1 MGTVVLRSPAGGPR
15 RVENSRRA
23 SRAAPGG
30 GLGAEAGGLHFPRCS
45 AGACSRAGGGSARR
59 LNAGGRSGA
68 MELSAL
74 VRKLGH
80 ELTEIR
86 ERSLK
91 TILFKLDHNLISYAD
106 LVHEKA
112 LFHNLLEWFN
122 FPVVPIKEEVLNFV
136 NSLIKHPPAA
146 QKMVG
151 IGAVEFFSQLRS
163 DVDPNLQAIIDGIVD
178 RLFFLSS
185 ELPSSS
191 SVCYQAQSQ
200 PSVDQPVLP
209 QEELFTGYFCQ
220 SRSHL
225 PQLEISPKRTVVKCL
240 KFSTFPWL
248 TLTSTDRH
256 ILSSNESSLRSNN
269 QSLIWSTCEL
279 LQDVI
284 MQDFPAEIFL
294 QRPKIVQSLLSLL
307 NLAFGGDGRHQLA
320 LQAVSC
326 LQQLCIFLRSRLNF
340 HRDPSFS
347 SSEQGTTS
355 QNSSISYCQEA
366 RGAPRS
372 QNPSPGSS
380 SPRPSVIGRTVQRPR
395 GDGQD
400 WDAVSSSG
408 NSTQA
413 NVNSRISL
421 HSPFDVGHIDL
432 PDIENEDTLEL
443 QMKQLSLPQFCVSI
457 LENAIPLLRTGSRRM
472 TMEVLELLVEDMS
485 LIGDAISENV
495 WEDDSLF
502 ALELKD
508 KLLLVLSLLG
518 ETILYHKSNI
528 SAEQPKVMLVH
539 HRMTFISISL
549 FTVRLLQVLLPVEK
563 ASKVT
568 QKSLLNALF
577 LLSLD
582 MSFSLEY
589 PSIHESIAAYL
600 EQMSTENYSIYKQ
613 VSEAAYSIE
622 CTCNFMVE
630 VHKEGDK
637 NLSELLELADQ
648 ALSSLPFHLHFPL
661 LQECIHICSNIWKS
675 AEANSLLQVEGQK
688 LLLHLL
694 SHPLL
699 NIKAEAYHCCLEVV
713 KACLGIHNIA
723 KPVPSIS
730 QGVHFLLHPKVLY
743 EICTFGLQE
752 DKNEVNSTAKSIL
765 IHLLQ
770 GRLMM
775 EVLTWN
781 KFTEALCPVIPVL
794 QGYADTKDTLGKC
807 ILSLSETTSDKG
819 EGVLPAPPRL
829 QAALRLLFSKKQLV
843 RSVAAKHLAFH
854 VLNEEG
860 ANLKRPCLD
869 SNVLSSISNL
879 FIMEGAMEL
888 KLDDKMNSIIKA
900 ETVEKLY
907 DILTSDA
914 VDLVLRKS
922 AAEQLVV
929 ILEDTKMHDIV
940 KKLGVIEK
948 ILAYLNECVRVDG
961 KLMES
966 IVVPCLTLLRKI
978 VSADPEVRLSLAQ
991 KPSLLLLLFRVSL
1004 ILQSDRAVLTET
1016 AVLLCLLLF
1025 DGIARTETWADGIAS
1040 NNTEVPAF
1048 SLPVAVVRRYH
1059 LPVRITA
1066 HHVVSPNTVVVP
1078 LSSECLAMK
1087 PVTDMLKMAWNLSW
1101 YHGIENLLQLINYE
1115 KETETFLDSLKL
1127 SSEDILILKITHTNY
1142 GLQDC
1147 LSLII
1152 QAASHRDVRTALTR
1166 LSFYVLNDRLALKC
1180 SSGPCGTILK
1190 NFVWQKAMNRFLQVL
1205 PASVEDEKLLVDVLR
1220 FFNKLLREQ
1229 KSNLESDHL
1238 KWILKSLLKNP
1249 KSLMGLLV
1257 RQDSQ
1262 VQDEMDETQAAVR
1275 QQLDKE
1281 LIRLFNLLLVYSMS
1295 VTDRE
1300 SLELAGLFRTEL
1312 ALKLLQC
1319 LRLTDAPHFYG
1330 LPSLERTLQGM
1341 VHVTALPGWSTYSA
1355 AVEPV
1360 TICKKYL
1367 TGLLEV
1373 ISSFYVEWGG
1383 NAMSFMGKGVT
1394 KSTVLCLL
1402 HLSHEM
1408 MAQAKDMDWI
1418 SLWSLPYDS
1427 GEEQVLS
1434 HLGLAWLVPLWVDR
1448 DPEVR
1453 FTALGIGSA
1462 LTSIEI
1468 GCIALAESC
1477 QNISGG
1483 LWGTV
1488 INILLDQSEC
1498 SMVRREAAFILQNLL
1513 VIPIPTEDTKD
1524 CIWQGPCVHDE
1535 ESGLSQT
1542 GIPALKALLYHCQ
1555 FYEHVNQMVKRC
1567 YLGCYMFDLNS
1578 YKEDKLSIEKGGT
1591 TDFDDS
1597 LNLWKAPPSQRKSS
1611 HSHSTSQT
1619 MILSASPSL
1628 GSVAELQ
1635 ATVPSSASFIPETVV
1650 DRLTAQGQSDTTI
1663 TESPSQH
1670 DSPMSA
1676 ARSKQ
1681 CAVVTPALL
1690 SAVCSLLHNLL
1701 VVMPK
1706 DTGIA
1711 LQQTH
1716 LLTTLSSL
1724 VSANLVERCIL
1735 ELKAPLGRRCHIEN
1749 VKAQVLLLLQ
1759 YLSSV
1764 SRLLKSCLLVDSQL
1778 VSQDELLKPLLEN
1791 TFRILTIH
1799 PKAGLDTELKSVLYE
1814 TWVDSF
1820 SLLATLL
1827 WKNGQISFPSVTAA
1841 LANHCTAIIDTIS
1854 DCIHLSAT
1862 YPALYVASLQFLS
1875 VLLNEEGRK
1884 QLQDKQSV
1892 CQNPTISFLLDHTEE
1907 CQAPVT
1913 QLTALIIQVCE
1924 RKSSKDVL
1932 KEVATNALL
1941 SLLAVSKNAQ
1951 KCALEADLID
1961 SWIENMK
1968 HIHAQLNLDS
1978 LKPGK
1983 TQRKKEDNLIKELRC
1998 SMQLLRNCLFQN
2010 EECKMAAL
2018 KAHLVP
2024 VLHSL
2029 WPWLLADDSSM
2040 QIALHLL
2047 CVYTANYPAGC
2058 ASLCWASGG
2067 QSSLLSARS
2076 AAGNSLMHYIL
2087 KLASHVSND
2096 NSPVQQVV
2104 FCLISNLALSHDCR
2118 GIIQKSNFLQNFLS
2132 LSLPKG
2138 SNKNSGNV
2146 STLWLKLLL
2155 NISFG
2160 EDGQQMV
2167 MKINGFLDQIIEMC
2181 KYKHKSSQ
2189 HLALLILHN
2198 ICFSPANKPKI
2209 LGNDQAI
2216 AVLSSCLE
2224 SNSPAVQRIGAASLW
2239 ALLHNYQKAKVTLKN
2254 PSIRRRI
2261 DEAYSLVKKSSP
2273 QPEENELHAYHV
2285 RCLENIVQLLDC

>member
-1 MGTVVLRSPAGGPR
+1 
-15 RVENSRRA
+15 
-23 SRAAPGG
+23 
-30 GLGAEAGGLHFPRCS
+30 
-45 AGACSRAGGGSARR
+45 
-59 LNAGGRSGA
+59 
-68 MELSAL
+68 MEVSSL

-80 ELTEIR
+80 ELAEIR

-91 TILFKLDHNLISYAD
+91 TILFKLEHNLISYAD
-106 LVHEKA
+106 LVHENV
-112 LFHNLLEWFN
+112 LFLNLLEWFN
-122 FPVVPIKEEVLNFV
+122 FPVVPMKEEVLNFV
-136 NSLIKHPPAA
+136 NNLIKHPPVA
-146 QKMVG
+146 QKMIG
-151 IGAVEFFSQLRS
+151 IGAVEFFSQLRPN
-163 DVDPNLQAIIDGIVD
+163 VDPNLQAIIDGIVD
-178 RLFFLSS
+178 GLFFLPSG
-185 ELPSSS
+185 LPSSS
-191 SVCYQAQSQ
+191 LSVCYQTQSQ
-200 PSVDQPVLP
+200 PSADQPALP
-209 QEELFTGYFCQ
+209 HEELVTGYFCQ
-220 SRSHL
+220 GRSHL
-225 PQLEISPKRTVVKCL
+225 PQLETPPKRTVVKCL

-256 ILSSNESSLRSNN
+256 VLSSNESSLRSNN

-294 QRPKIVQSLLSLL
+294 QRPKIVQSLLCLL
-307 NLAFGGDGRHQLA
+307 NLAFGGDGRHRLA

-347 SSEQGTTS
+347 STEHSTAS

-366 RGAPRS
+366 RGPPRS

-400 WDAVSSSG
+400 WDAASSSG

-413 NVNSRISL
+413 NATFRISL
-421 HSPFDVGHIDL
+421 HSPLDVGRIDL
-432 PDIENEDTLEL
+432 PVNENEDTLEL

-457 LENAIPLLRTGSRRM
+457 LENAIPLLRTGSRRV
-472 TMEVLELLVEDMS
+472 TMEVLELLVEDMF

-508 KLLLVLSLLG
+508 KLLLVLGLLG
-518 ETILYHKSNI
+518 ETILYHKTNI
-528 SAEQPKVMLVH
+528 SAEQPEVMLVH
-539 HRMTFISISL
+539 HRMAFISISL
-549 FTVRLLQVLLPVEK
+549 FTVRLLQILLPVEK
-563 ASKVT
+563 ASKVL
-568 QKSLLNALF
+568 QKSLLSALF

-582 MSFSLEY
+582 VSFSMEY
-589 PSIHESIAAYL
+589 PSIHESVAAYL

-613 VSEAAYSIE
+613 ASEAVYSIE
-622 CTCNFMVE
+622 CTCSFMTE
-630 VHKEGDK
+630 VHKKVDN
-637 NLSELLELADQ
+637 NLSELVELADQ
-648 ALSSLPFHLHFPL
+648 ALSSLPYHQHFPL
-661 LQECIHICSNIWKS
+661 LQECIHMCSNIWKS
-675 AEANSLLQVEGQK
+675 DKANSVLQAESQKVLLR
-688 LLLHLL
+688 LL

-699 NIKAEAYHCCLEVV
+699 NIKTEAYHCCLEVV
-713 KACLGIHNIA
+713 KDCLGIHNTA
-723 KPVPSIS
+723 KPVSSLCHGI
-730 QGVHFLLHPKVLY
+730 HFLLHPRVLY

-752 DKNEVNSTAKSIL
+752 DKKEVNSTAKAIL
-765 IHLLQ
+765 MHLLQ
-770 GRLMM
+770 GRLVMA
-775 EVLTWN
+775 VLTWN
-781 KFTEALCPVIPVL
+781 KFIEALYPVIPVL
-794 QGYADTKDTLGKC
+794 QGYADAKDTLGNC
-807 ILSLSETTSDKG
+807 ILTLSETTSDKG
-819 EGVLPAPPRL
+819 EGILPRTTRL
-829 QAALRLLFSKKQLV
+829 RAALRLLFSKKQLV
-843 RSVAAKHLAFH
+843 RSTALTHLTFH
-854 VLNEEG
+854 LLNEEG
-860 ANLKRPCLD
+860 ANLKRPHLHG
-869 SNVLSSISNL
+869 SVLSSISNL
-879 FIMEGAMEL
+879 FIIERAIEL
-888 KLDDKMNSIIKA
+888 KMDDKTESIFKA
-900 ETVEKLY
+900 ETIEKLY

-922 AAEQLVV
+922 AAEQLAI
-929 ILEDTKMHDIV
+929 ILEDTKMHGTV

-948 ILAYLNECVRVDG
+948 ILAYLNESIHVDG

-966 IVVPCLTLLRKI
+966 IVLPCLALLRKL
-978 VSADPEVRLSLAQ
+978 VYADPAVRLSLAQ
-991 KPSLLLLLFRVSL
+991 QSPLLLSLFRVSL
-1004 ILQSDRAVLTET
+1004 IFQNDRAVLTET
-1016 AVLLCLLLF
+1016 TVLLCLLLF
-1025 DGIARTETWADGIAS
+1025 DEVARTETWADGVIS
-1040 NNTEVPAF
+1040 NDSGLPAF

-1059 LPVRITA
+1059 LPVRTTA

-1087 PVTDMLKMAWNLSW
+1087 PVSDMLKMAWNLSW
-1101 YHGIENLLQLINYE
+1101 YHGTENLLQLINYE
-1115 KETETFLDSLKL
+1115 KEAETFLDSLKL

-1147 LSLII
+1147 LNSII
-1152 QAASHRDVRTALTR
+1152 QAVSHRDVRAALTR

-1180 SSGPCGTILK
+1180 SSGSCGTTLK
-1190 NFVWQKAMNRFLQVL
+1190 SFVWQKAINRFLQVL

-1220 FFNKLLREQ
+1220 LLNKLLREQ
-1229 KSNLESDHL
+1229 TSDLESDHL
-1238 KWILKSLLKNP
+1238 KWILKSLLKNKP
-1249 KSLMGLLV
+1249 KSLLGLLV
-1257 RQDSQ
+1257 RSESQ
-1262 VQDEMDETQAAVR
+1262 VRDEIDEVQTAVR

-1281 LIRLFNLLLVYSMS
+1281 LVRHFNKLLFCSMS
-1295 VTDRE
+1295 LTDRE
-1300 SLELAGLFRTEL
+1300 GLELAGSFRTEL

-1330 LPSLERTLQGM
+1330 LPSLERTLRGM

-1355 AVEPV
+1355 AVEPF

-1367 TGLLEV
+1367 IGLLEV

-1408 MAQAKDMDWI
+1408 MAQAKDTDWI
-1418 SLWSLPYDS
+1418 SLWSLPYDNS
-1427 GEEQVLS
+1427 EEQVLCQ
-1434 HLGLAWLVPLWVDR
+1434 LGLAWLVPLWVDR

-1462 LTSIEI
+1462 LTSLEI

-1498 SMVRREAAFILQNLL
+1498 SMAAFILQNLL
-1513 VIPIPTEDTKD
+1513 VIPIPTEDVKD

-1535 ESGLSQT
+1535 DSGFSQT
-1542 GIPALKALLYHCQ
+1542 GKPALKALLYHCQ
-1555 FYEHVNQMVKRC
+1555 FYEHVNQMVKHC

-1578 YKEDKLSIEKGGT
+1578 SKENNLIIEKGDII
-1591 TDFDDS
+1591 DFDDP
-1597 LNLWKAPPSQRKSS
+1597 LNLWKAPSSQSESS
-1611 HSHSTSQT
+1611 RSQSTSET
-1619 MILSASPSL
+1619 MIRSASPSL

-1635 ATVPSSASFIPETVV
+1635 AIVPTNSTHFIPESVV
-1650 DRLTAQGQSDTTI
+1650 DRLMAQGQSDTTT
-1663 TESPSQH
+1663 TESSSQH

-1676 ARSKQ
+1676 TLPKQ
-1681 CAVVTPALL
+1681 RAVVTPALL

-1701 VVMPK
+1701 VVTPE

-1711 LQQTH
+1711 LQQAH
-1716 LLTTLSSL
+1716 LLTALSSL

-1735 ELKAPLGRRCHIEN
+1735 ELKAPLGHPCHIEH

-1778 VSQDELLKPLLEN
+1778 VIQDELLKPLLGN
-1791 TFRILTIH
+1791 TFTILAIRTRD
-1799 PKAGLDTELKSVLYE
+1799 GLDAELTSLLRE
-1814 TWVDSF
+1814 TWVDLF
-1820 SLLATLL
+1820 NLLATLL
-1827 WKNGQISFPSVTAA
+1827 WKSGHISFPPVTAA
-1841 LANHCTAIIDTIS
+1841 LANHCTAIIDNIC
-1854 DCIHLSAT
+1854 DCIHLSTT
-1862 YPALYVASLQFLS
+1862 YPALYMASLQFLS
-1875 VLLNEEGRK
+1875 VLLNEEGRR
-1884 QLQDKQSV
+1884 QLQDKQSI
-1892 CQNPTISFLLDHTEE
+1892 CQNPTISFLLDHVEV
-1907 CQAPVT
+1907 CQASVT

-1932 KEVATNALL
+1932 KEVAANALL

-1951 KCALEADLID
+1951 KCALEVGLLD
-1961 SWIENMK
+1961 SCIEDMK

-1983 TQRKKEDNLIKELRC
+1983 AQKKKEDNLIKQLRC

-2010 EECKMAAL
+2010 EECKVAAL

-2024 VLHSL
+2024 VLYSL
-2029 WPWLLADDSSM
+2029 WPWFLTDDSSM

-2067 QSSLLSARS
+2067 QSSLASARS
-2076 AAGNSLMHYIL
+2076 AAGNSLMHSIL
-2087 KLASHVSND
+2087 KLASQVSND
-2096 NSPVQQVV
+2096 NSPIQQVV
-2104 FCLISNLALSHDCR
+2104 FCLLSNLALSHDCK
-2118 GIIQKSNFLQNFLS
+2118 GIIQKSKFLQNFLS

-2138 SNKNSGNV
+2138 SHKNPGNV

-2160 EDGQQMV
+2160 EDGQQMI
-2167 MKINGFLDQIIEMC
+2167 MKINGFLDQIVQMC
-2181 KYKHKSSQ
+2181 KYKHKNSQ

-2198 ICFSPANKPKI
+2198 VCFSPTNKPKI
-2209 LGNDQAI
+2209 LANGEAI
-2216 AVLSSCLE
+2216 AVLSACLE
-2224 SNSPAVQRIGAASLW
+2224 SDSCAVQRIGAASLW
-2239 ALLHNYQKAKVTLKN
+2239 ALLHNYQKAKVILKN
-2254 PSIRRRI
+2254 PLIRRRI
-2261 DEAYSLVKKSSP
+2261 DEAYSLVKKTTP
-2273 QPEENELHAYHV
+2273 QPEENELHAYYLK
-2285 RCLENIVQLLDC
+2285 CLENIVQLLDC

>member
-1 MGTVVLRSPAGGPR
+1 
-15 RVENSRRA
+15 
-23 SRAAPGG
+23 
-30 GLGAEAGGLHFPRCS
+30 
-45 AGACSRAGGGSARR
+45 
-59 LNAGGRSGA
+59 
-68 MELSAL
+68 
-74 VRKLGH
+74 GH
-80 ELTEIR
+80 ELAEIR

-91 TILFKLDHNLISYAD
+91 TILFKLDHNLTSYAD
-106 LVHEKA
+106 LVHEKV
-112 LFHNLLEWFN
+112 LFLNLLEWFN
-122 FPVVPIKEEVLNFV
+122 FPVVPMKEEVLNFV
-136 NSLIKHPPAA
+136 NNLIKHPPAA
-146 QKMVG
+146 QKMIG
-151 IGAVEFFSQLRS
+151 IGAVEFFSQLRPN
-163 DVDPNLQAIIDGIVD
+163 VDPNLQAIIDGIVD
-178 RLFFLSS
+178 GLFFLPSG
-185 ELPSSS
+185 LPSSS
-191 SVCYQAQSQ
+191 LSVCYQTPSQ

-220 SRSHL
+220 GKSHL
-225 PQLEISPKRTVVKCL
+225 PQSEIPPKRTVVKCL

-256 ILSSNESSLRSNN
+256 VLSSNESSLRSNN

-294 QRPKIVQSLLSLL
+294 QRPKIVQARIQMNLLSLL
-307 NLAFGGDGRHQLA
+307 NLAFGGDGRHRLA

-347 SSEQGTTS
+347 SAEQGTAS
-355 QNSSISYCQEA
+355 QNSSISYCLEA
-366 RGAPRS
+366 RGPPRS

-400 WDAVSSSG
+400 WDAASSSG

-413 NVNSRISL
+413 NANSRISL
-421 HSPFDVGHIDL
+421 HSPLDVGHTDL

-443 QMKQLSLPQFCVSI
+443 QMKQLSLPQFCVSV
-457 LENAIPLLRTGSRRM
+457 LENAIPLLRTGSRRV
-472 TMEVLELLVEDMS
+472 TMEVLELLVEVMF
-485 LIGDAISENV
+485 LIGDAMSENV

-508 KLLLVLSLLG
+508 KLLLVLGLLG
-518 ETILYHKSNI
+518 ETILYHKTNI
-528 SAEQPKVMLVH
+528 SAEQPELMLVH
-539 HRMTFISISL
+539 HRMAFISISL
-549 FTVRLLQVLLPVEK
+549 FTVRLLQILLPVEK
-563 ASKVT
+563 ASKVLE
-568 QKSLLNALF
+568 KNLLNALF
-577 LLSLD
+577 LLSVD

-589 PSIHESIAAYL
+589 PRIHESVAAYL

-613 VSEAAYSIE
+613 ASEAAYSIE
-622 CTCNFMVE
+622 CTCSFMTE
-630 VHKEGDK
+630 VHKKGDK
-637 NLSELLELADQ
+637 NLSELVELADQ
-648 ALSSLPFHLHFPL
+648 ALSSLPYHQHFPL
-661 LQECIHICSNIWKS
+661 LQECIHICSDIWKS
-675 AEANSLLQVEGQK
+675 AEARSLLQAEGQK
-688 LLLHLL
+688 VLLRLL

-699 NIKAEAYHCCLEVV
+699 NIKTKAYHCCLEVV
-713 KACLGIHNIA
+713 KDCLGIHNIA
-723 KPVPSIS
+723 KPVSS
-730 QGVHFLLHPKVLY
+730 VCHGVNFLLHPKVLY

-752 DKNEVNSTAKSIL
+752 DKNEVNSTAEAIL
-765 IHLLQ
+765 MHLLQ
-770 GRLMM
+770 GRLVMT
-775 EVLTWN
+775 VLNWN
-781 KFTEALCPVIPVL
+781 KFIEALCPVIPVL
-794 QGYADTKDTLGKC
+794 QGYADTKDTLGNC
-807 ILSLSETTSDKG
+807 ILTLSETTSDKG
-819 EGVLPAPPRL
+819 DGILPSTTRL
-829 QAALRLLFSKKQLV
+829 RAALRLLFSKKQLV
-843 RSVAAKHLAFH
+843 RSIALKHLTFH
-854 VLNEEG
+854 LLNEEG
-860 ANLKRPCLD
+860 ANLKRPHLHG
-869 SNVLSSISNL
+869 SVLSSISNL
-879 FIMEGAMEL
+879 FIIERAIEL
-888 KLDDKMNSIIKA
+888 KLDDKTESIFKA

-922 AAEQLVV
+922 AAEQLAI
-929 ILEDTKMHDIV
+929 ILEDTKMHGIV

-948 ILAYLNECVRVDG
+948 ILTYLNECIHVDG
-961 KLMES
+961 KFMES
-966 IVVPCLTLLRKI
+966 IVLPCLTLLRKL
-978 VSADPEVRLSLAQ
+978 VYADPVVRLSLAQ
-991 KPSLLLLLFRVSL
+991 QSSLLLLLFRVSL
-1004 ILQSDRAVLTET
+1004 IFQNDGAVLTET
-1016 AVLLCLLLF
+1016 TVLLCLLLF
-1025 DGIARTETWADGIAS
+1025 DEVARTETWYEKKADGITSNVAS
-1040 NNTEVPAF
+1040 LPAF

-1078 LSSECLAMK
+1078 LSSECLTMK
-1087 PVTDMLKMAWNLSW
+1087 PVSDMLKMAWNLSW
-1101 YHGIENLLQLINYE
+1101 YHGIQNLLQPINYE
-1115 KETETFLDSLKL
+1115 KEAETFLDSLKL

-1147 LSLII
+1147 LNSII
-1152 QAASHRDVRTALTR
+1152 QAVSHRDVRAALTR

-1180 SSGPCGTILK
+1180 SSGSCGTTLK
-1190 NFVWQKAMNRFLQVL
+1190 SFVWQKAINRFLQVL

-1220 FFNKLLREQ
+1220 FLNKLLREQ
-1229 KSNLESDHL
+1229 RSGLESDDL
-1238 KWILKSLLKNP
+1238 KWILKSLLKNKP
-1249 KSLMGLLV
+1249 KSLLGLLV
-1257 RQDSQ
+1257 RPESQ
-1262 VQDEMDETQAAVR
+1262 VRDEIDEIQTAVR

-1281 LIRLFNLLLVYSMS
+1281 LIRLFNTLLFCS
-1295 VTDRE
+1295 VSLTDRE
-1300 SLELAGLFRTEL
+1300 SLELAGSFRTEL

-1330 LPSLERTLQGM
+1330 LPSLERTLRGM
-1341 VHVTALPGWSTYSA
+1341 VHVTALPDWSTYSA

-1408 MAQAKDMDWI
+1408 TSQAKDMDWI
-1418 SLWSLPYDS
+1418 SLWSLPYGNS
-1427 GEEQVLS
+1427 EEQVLS
-1434 HLGLAWLVPLWVDR
+1434 QLGLAWLVPLWVDR

-1462 LTSIEI
+1462 LTSLEI

-1513 VIPIPTEDTKD
+1513 VIPIPTEDMKD

-1542 GIPALKALLYHCQ
+1542 GKPALKALLYHCQ
-1555 FYEHVNQMVKRC
+1555 FYEHVNQMVKHC

-1578 YKEDKLSIEKGGT
+1578 SKEDNLIIENGGI

-1597 LNLWKAPPSQRKSS
+1597 LHLWKAPSNQSQSS
-1611 HSHSTSQT
+1611 HSQSTSET
-1619 MILSASPSL
+1619 MIRSASPSL
-1628 GSVAELQ
+1628 GSVTELQ
-1635 ATVPSSASFIPETVV
+1635 AIVPTSSSRFIPETVV
-1650 DRLTAQGQSDTTI
+1650 DRLMAQGHSDTTT

-1676 ARSKQ
+1676 TLSKQ
-1681 CAVVTPALL
+1681 HAVVTPALL

-1701 VVMPK
+1701 VVTPK

-1711 LQQTH
+1711 LQQAH
-1716 LLTTLSSL
+1716 LLTALSSL
-1724 VSANLVERCIL
+1724 VSANLVERCIF
-1735 ELKAPLGRRCHIEN
+1735 ELKAPLGHPCHIEH

-1778 VSQDELLKPLLEN
+1778 VIQDELLKPVLGN
-1791 TFRILTIH
+1791 IFTILAIR
-1799 PKAGLDTELKSVLYE
+1799 PKDGLDTELTSVLHE
-1814 TWVDSF
+1814 TWVDF
-1820 SLLATLL
+1820 FNLLATLL
-1827 WKNGQISFPSVTAA
+1827 WKSGQISFPSVTAA
-1841 LANHCTAIIDTIS
+1841 LANHCTAIIDTIC
-1854 DCIHLSAT
+1854 DCIHLSTT
-1862 YPALYVASLQFLS
+1862 YPALYTASLQFLS
-1875 VLLNEEGRK
+1875 FLLNEEGRR
-1884 QLQDKQSV
+1884 QLQDKQSI
-1892 CQNPTISFLLDHTEE
+1892 CQNPTISFLLDHVEG
-1907 CQAPVT
+1907 CQASVT

-1951 KCALEADLID
+1951 KCALEVDLID
-1961 SWIENMK
+1961 SCIEDMK

-1983 TQRKKEDNLIKELRC
+1983 AQKKKEDNLIKQLRC
-1998 SMQLLRNCLFQN
+1998 SMQLLRNCVFQN

-2029 WPWLLADDSSM
+2029 WPWFLIDDSSM

-2067 QSSLLSARS
+2067 QSSLPSARS
-2076 AAGNSLMHYIL
+2076 AAGNSLMHNIL
-2087 KLASHVSND
+2087 KLASQVSND
-2096 NSPVQQVV
+2096 NSPIQQVV
-2104 FCLISNLALSHDCR
+2104 FCLLSNLALSHDCK

-2138 SNKNSGNV
+2138 SHKNPGNV

-2160 EDGQQMV
+2160 EDGQQMI
-2167 MKINGFLDQIIEMC
+2167 MKINGFLDQIVEMC

-2209 LGNDQAI
+2209 LANDKAV
-2216 AVLSSCLE
+2216 AVLSACLE
-2224 SNSPAVQRIGAASLW
+2224 SDSCAVQRIGAASLW

-2261 DEAYSLVKKSSP
+2261 DEAYSSVNKTTP
-2273 QPEENELHAYHV
+2273 QPEENELHAYYLK
-2285 RCLENIVQLLDC
+2285 CLENIVQLLDC

>member
-1 MGTVVLRSPAGGPR
+1 
-15 RVENSRRA
+15 
-23 SRAAPGG
+23 
-30 GLGAEAGGLHFPRCS
+30 
-45 AGACSRAGGGSARR
+45 
-59 LNAGGRSGA
+59 
-68 MELSAL
+68 MELSSL

-80 ELTEIR
+80 ELAEIR

-106 LVHEKA
+106 LVHEKV
-112 LFHNLLEWFN
+112 LFLNLLEWFN
-122 FPVVPIKEEVLNFV
+122 FPVVPMKEEVLNFV
-136 NSLIKHPPAA
+136 NNLIKHPPAA
-146 QKMVG
+146 QKLIG
-151 IGAVEFFSQLRS
+151 IGAVEFFSQLRPN
-163 DVDPNLQAIIDGIVD
+163 VNPNLQAIIDEIVD
-178 RLFFLSS
+178 GLFFLPSG
-185 ELPSSS
+185 LPSSS
-191 SVCYQAQSQ
+191 LSVRYQTRPQ
-200 PSVDQPVLP
+200 PSVDQTVPP

-220 SRSHL
+220 GRSHL
-225 PQLEISPKRTVVKCL
+225 PQLEMPPKRTVVKCL

-256 ILSSNESSLRSNN
+256 VLSSNESSLRSNN

-307 NLAFGGDGRHQLA
+307 NLAFGGDGRHRLA

-326 LQQLCIFLRSRLNF
+326 LQQLCISLRIRLNF

-347 SSEQGTTS
+347 STEQGTAS
-355 QNSSISYCQEA
+355 QNSSMSYCQEA
-366 RGAPRS
+366 RGPPCS

-400 WDAVSSSG
+400 WDAASSSG

-413 NVNSRISL
+413 NANSRIPL
-421 HSPFDVGHIDL
+421 HSPLDVGHIDI

-457 LENAIPLLRTGSRRM
+457 LENAVPLLRTGSRRV
-472 TMEVLELLVEDMS
+472 TMEVLEMLVEDMF

-508 KLLLVLSLLG
+508 KLLLVLGLLG
-518 ETILYHKSNI
+518 ETILYHKTNTST
-528 SAEQPKVMLVH
+528 EQPEMMLMH
-539 HRMTFISISL
+539 HRMAFISISL
-549 FTVRLLQVLLPVEK
+549 FTVRLLQILLPVEK
-563 ASKVT
+563 ASKVV
-568 QKSLLNALF
+568 QKSLLSALF

-582 MSFSLEY
+582 LPFSLEH

-613 VSEAAYSIE
+613 ASEAAYSIE
-622 CTCNFMVE
+622 CTCSFMIE
-630 VHKEGDK
+630 VHKKGDK
-637 NLSELLELADQ
+637 SLSELVELADQ
-648 ALSSLPFHLHFPL
+648 ALSSLPYHQHFPL
-661 LQECIHICSNIWKS
+661 LQECVRICSNIWKS
-675 AEANSLLQVEGQK
+675 ADADSFLQAEGQK
-688 LLLHLL
+688 LLLRLL

-699 NIKAEAYHCCLEVV
+699 NIKTEAYRCCLEVV
-713 KACLGIHNIA
+713 KDCLGIHNVA
-723 KPVPSIS
+723 KPVSSICH
-730 QGVHFLLHPKVLY
+730 GVHFLLHPKVLY
-743 EICTFGLQE
+743 EICAFGLQE
-752 DKNEVNSTAKSIL
+752 DKNEVNSTAKTIL
-765 IHLLQ
+765 MHLLQ
-770 GRLMM
+770 GRLVMA
-775 EVLTWN
+775 VLTWN
-781 KFTEALCPVIPVL
+781 KFIEALYPVIPVL
-794 QGYADTKDTLGKC
+794 QGYADTKDALGNC
-807 ILSLSETTSDKG
+807 ILNLSETTSDTG
-819 EGVLPAPPRL
+819 EGILPRTTRVR
-829 QAALRLLFSKKQLV
+829 AALRLLFSKKQLV
-843 RSVAAKHLAFH
+843 RSIALKHLTFH
-854 VLNEEG
+854 LLNEEG
-860 ANLKRPCLD
+860 ANLKRPHLHG
-869 SNVLSSISNL
+869 SVLSSISNL
-879 FIMEGAMEL
+879 FIIERAIEL
-888 KLDDKMNSIIKA
+888 KLDDKKESIFKA

-922 AAEQLVV
+922 AAEQLAI
-929 ILEDTKMHDIV
+929 ILEDIKMHGTV

-948 ILAYLNECVRVDG
+948 ILTYLNECIHVDG

-966 IVVPCLTLLRKI
+966 IVLPCLTLLRKL
-978 VSADPEVRLSLAQ
+978 VYADPVVRLSLAQ
-991 KPSLLLLLFRVSL
+991 QSSSLLLLFRVSL
-1004 ILQSDRAVLTET
+1004 IFQNDRAVVTET
-1016 AVLLCLLLF
+1016 TVLLCLLLF
-1025 DGIARTETWADGIAS
+1025 DEVARTEMWADGITI
-1040 NNTEVPAF
+1040 NDTGLPAF
-1048 SLPVAVVRRYH
+1048 SLPVAVARRYH
-1059 LPVRITA
+1059 LPVKITA

-1078 LSSECLAMK
+1078 LSSEYLTMK
-1087 PVTDMLKMAWNLSW
+1087 PVSDMLKIAWNLSW
-1101 YHGIENLLQLINYE
+1101 YHGIENLLQLINYK
-1115 KETETFLDSLKL
+1115 KEAETFLDSLKL

-1147 LSLII
+1147 LNSII
-1152 QAASHRDVRTALTR
+1152 QAVSHRDVRAALTR

-1180 SSGPCGTILK
+1180 NSGSCGTTLK
-1190 NFVWQKAMNRFLQVL
+1190 RFVWQKAINRFLQVL

-1220 FFNKLLREQ
+1220 FLNKLLREQ
-1229 KSNLESDHL
+1229 RSSLESDHL
-1238 KWILKSLLKNP
+1238 KWILKLLLQNKP
-1249 KSLMGLLV
+1249 KSLLDLLV
-1257 RQDSQ
+1257 RSESQ
-1262 VQDEMDETQAAVR
+1262 VRDEIDEIQTTVR
-1275 QQLDKE
+1275 QRLDKE
-1281 LIRLFNLLLVYSMS
+1281 LIRLFNTLLFCSVLVA
-1295 VTDRE
+1295 DRE
-1300 SLELAGLFRTEL
+1300 GLELAGSFRTEL

-1330 LPSLERTLQGM
+1330 LPSLERTLRGM
-1341 VHVTALPGWSTYSA
+1341 VHVTALPDWSTYSA

-1402 HLSHEM
+1402 HLCHEM
-1408 MAQAKDMDWI
+1408 MAQAKDTDWI
-1418 SLWSLPYDS
+1418 SLWSLPYDNS
-1427 GEEQVLS
+1427 EEQVAS
-1434 HLGLAWLVPLWVDR
+1434 QLGLAWLIPLWVDR

-1462 LTSIEI
+1462 LTSLEI

-1513 VIPIPTEDTKD
+1513 VIPIPSEDVKD

-1542 GIPALKALLYHCQ
+1542 GKPALKALLYHCQ
-1555 FYEHVNQMVKRC
+1555 FYEHVNQMVKHC

-1578 YKEDKLSIEKGGT
+1578 SKEDNLIIEKGGI

-1597 LNLWKAPPSQRKSS
+1597 LNLWKAPSSQSRTS
-1611 HSHSTSQT
+1611 HSQSTSET
-1619 MILSASPSL
+1619 MIRSVSPSL
-1628 GSVAELQ
+1628 GSASELQ
-1635 ATVPSSASFIPETVV
+1635 AIVPTNSTSFIPETVV
-1650 DRLTAQGQSDTTI
+1650 DRLIAQGQSDTTT

-1676 ARSKQ
+1676 ALSKQ
-1681 CAVVTPALL
+1681 RAVVTPALL

-1701 VVMPK
+1701 VVTPK

-1711 LQQTH
+1711 LQQAH
-1716 LLTTLSSL
+1716 LLTALSSL
-1724 VSANLVERCIL
+1724 VSANLVERYIL
-1735 ELKAPLGRRCHIEN
+1735 ELKAPLGHPCHIEH
-1749 VKAQVLLLLQ
+1749 VKVQVLLLLQ

-1778 VSQDELLKPLLEN
+1778 VIQDELLKPLLGN
-1791 TFRILTIH
+1791 TFSILAIRS
-1799 PKAGLDTELKSVLYE
+1799 KDGLDTELTSVLHE
-1814 TWVDSF
+1814 TWVDF
-1820 SLLATLL
+1820 FNLLATLL
-1827 WKNGQISFPSVTAA
+1827 WKSGHISFPAVAAA
-1841 LANHCTAIIDTIS
+1841 LANHCTAVI
-1854 DCIHLSAT
+1854 
-1862 YPALYVASLQFLS
+1862 
-1875 VLLNEEGRK
+1875 GRR
-1884 QLQDKQSV
+1884 QLQDKQSIRE
-1892 CQNPTISFLLDHTEE
+1892 NPPISFLVDCIEG
-1907 CQAPVT
+1907 CQVSVT

-1951 KCALEADLID
+1951 KCALEVDLIENC
-1961 SWIENMK
+1961 IENMK
-1968 HIHAQLNLDS
+1968 HAHAQLNLDA
-1978 LKPGK
+1978 LKPVK
-1983 TQRKKEDNLIKELRC
+1983 AQKKKEDNLIKQLKC

-2010 EECKMAAL
+2010 DECKMAAL
-2018 KAHLVP
+2018 QAHLVP

-2029 WPWLLADDSSM
+2029 WPWFLTDDSSM

-2047 CVYTANYPAGC
+2047 CVYTADYPAGC

-2067 QSSLLSARS
+2067 QSSLPSARS
-2076 AAGNSLMHYIL
+2076 AAGNSLMHNIL
-2087 KLASHVSND
+2087 KLASQVSND
-2096 NSPVQQVV
+2096 NSPIQQVV
-2104 FCLISNLALSHDCR
+2104 FCLLSNLALSHDCK
-2118 GIIQKSNFLQNFLS
+2118 GVIQKSNFLQNFLS

-2138 SNKNSGNV
+2138 SHKNPGNV

-2160 EDGQQMV
+2160 EDGQQMI
-2167 MKINGFLDQIIEMC
+2167 MKINGFLDQIVEMC
-2181 KYKHKSSQ
+2181 NCKHKSSQ

-2198 ICFSPANKPKI
+2198 ICFSTANKPKI
-2209 LGNDQAI
+2209 LANDKAI
-2216 AVLSSCLE
+2216 AVLSGCLE
-2224 SNSPAVQRIGAASLW
+2224 SDSCAIQRIGAAALW

-2261 DEAYSLVKKSSP
+2261 DEAYSLVKKRIP
-2273 QPEENELHAYHV
+2273 QPEENELHAYYLK
-2285 RCLENIVQLLDC
+2285 CLENIVQLLDS

>member
-1 MGTVVLRSPAGGPR
+1 
-15 RVENSRRA
+15 
-23 SRAAPGG
+23 
-30 GLGAEAGGLHFPRCS
+30 
-45 AGACSRAGGGSARR
+45 
-59 LNAGGRSGA
+59 
-68 MELSAL
+68 
-74 VRKLGH
+74 GH
-80 ELTEIR
+80 ELAEIR

-91 TILFKLDHNLISYAD
+91 AILFKLEHNLISYAD
-106 LVHEKA
+106 LIHEKV
-112 LFHNLLEWFN
+112 LFRNLLEWFN

-146 QKMVG
+146 QEMIG
-151 IGAVEFFSQLRS
+151 LGAVEFFSQLRPN
-163 DVDPNLQAIIDGIVD
+163 VDPNLQAIIDGIVD
-178 RLFFLSS
+178 GLFFLPSGFSS
-185 ELPSSS
+185 GSL
-191 SVCYQAQSQ
+191 SVCYQTTAQ
-200 PSVDQPVLP
+200 PSVDKP
-209 QEELFTGYFCQ
+209 EELFTGYFYQ
-220 SRSHL
+220 GRSHL
-225 PQLEISPKRTVVKCL
+225 PRSEMPPKRTVGRCMKCL

-256 ILSSNESSLRSNN
+256 VLLSNESSLRSSN
-269 QSLIWSTCEL
+269 QSLIWNTCEL

-294 QRPKIVQSLLSLL
+294 QRPKISLLSLL
-307 NLAFGGDGRHQLA
+307 NLAFGGDGRHRLA

-326 LQQLCIFLRSRLNF
+326 LQQLCTFLRSRLNF
-340 HRDPSFS
+340 YRDPSFS
-347 SSEQGTTS
+347 CTEQGIAS
-355 QNSSISYCQEA
+355 QNSSISYCPEA
-366 RGAPRS
+366 KGPPRS

-400 WDAVSSSG
+400 WDAASSSG

-413 NVNSRISL
+413 NANSRISL
-421 HSPFDVGHIDL
+421 HSPLDVGHIDL
-432 PDIENEDTLEL
+432 PDAENEDTLEL

-457 LENAIPLLRTGSRRM
+457 LENAIPLLRTGSRRV
-472 TMEVLELLVEDMS
+472 TMEVLELLVEDMF

-502 ALELKD
+502 ALELKE
-508 KLLLVLSLLG
+508 KLLLVLGLLG
-518 ETILYHKSNI
+518 ETILYHKTNT
-528 SAEQPKVMLVH
+528 SAEQPEVMLVH
-539 HRMTFISISL
+539 HRMAFISISL

-563 ASKVT
+563 ASKVL
-568 QKSLLNALF
+568 QKSLLSALF

-582 MSFSLEY
+582 MSFSVEY
-589 PSIHESIAAYL
+589 PSAHEAVAAYL
-600 EQMSTENYSIYKQ
+600 EQMSTENYSVYKQ
-613 VSEAAYSIE
+613 AAEAAYSID
-622 CTCNFMVE
+622 CTCSFMAQ

-637 NLSELLELADQ
+637 NLSELVELADQ
-648 ALSSLPFHLHFPL
+648 ALSGLPYHQHFPL

-675 AEANSLLQVEGQK
+675 AESDSLLQTEGQK
-688 LLLHLL
+688 VLLRLL

-713 KACLGIHNIA
+713 KDSLGIHNVA
-723 KPVPSIS
+723 KPVSS
-730 QGVHFLLHPKVLY
+730 ACHRVHFLLHPKVLY

-752 DKNEVNSTAKSIL
+752 DKNEVHSTAKAIL
-765 IHLLQ
+765 MYLLQ
-770 GRLMM
+770 GRLVMA
-775 EVLTWN
+775 VLTWN
-781 KFTEALCPVIPVL
+781 KFVEALCPVIPVL
-794 QGYADTKDTLGKC
+794 QGYADTKDKLGNC
-807 ILSLSETTSDKG
+807 ILTLSETTSEKG
-819 EGVLPAPPRL
+819 EGILPRTTRL
-829 QAALRLLFSKKQLV
+829 RAALRLLFSKKQLV
-843 RSVAAKHLAFH
+843 RSVALKHLTFH
-854 VLNEEG
+854 LMNEEE
-860 ANLKRPCLD
+860 ANLKRPHLEG
-869 SNVLSSISNL
+869 SVLSSVSNL
-879 FIMEGAMEL
+879 FIIERALEL
-888 KLDDKMNSIIKA
+888 KLDDKTESILKA

-907 DILTSDA
+907 DILTSGA

-922 AAEQLVV
+922 AAEQLAV
-929 ILEDTKMHDIV
+929 ILEDTKMHGIV
-940 KKLGVIEK
+940 KKLGMIEK
-948 ILAYLNECVRVDG
+948 ILTYLNECIHVDG

-966 IVVPCLTLLRKI
+966 LVPPCLTLLRKL
-978 VSADPEVRLSLAQ
+978 VCADPVARLSLAQ
-991 KPSLLLLLFRVSL
+991 NSSLLLVLFRAAL
-1004 ILQSDRAVLTET
+1004 IFQNDRAVLTET
-1016 AVLLCLLLF
+1016 TVLLCLLLF
-1025 DGIARTETWADGIAS
+1025 DEVARAETWADGITV
-1040 NNTEVPAF
+1040 NDPDPPAF

-1059 LPVRITA
+1059 LPVKITA
-1066 HHVVSPNTVVVP
+1066 HHVVSPNTIVVP

-1087 PVTDMLKMAWNLSW
+1087 PVSDMLKMAWNLSW
-1101 YHGIENLLQLINYE
+1101 YHGIEKLLQLVNYE
-1115 KETETFLDSLKL
+1115 KETEIFSDSLRL

-1142 GLQDC
+1142 GLQEC
-1147 LSLII
+1147 LNSIV
-1152 QAASHRDVRTALTR
+1152 QAASHRDVRAALTR

-1180 SSGPCGTILK
+1180 SSGSRGTLK
-1190 NFVWQKAMNRFLQVL
+1190 SSVWQKAISRFLQVL

-1220 FFNKLLREQ
+1220 FLNKLLREQ
-1229 KSNLESDHL
+1229 KSSLESDHL
-1238 KWILKSLLKNP
+1238 KWILKSLLKNMP
-1249 KSLMGLLV
+1249 KSLLGLLV
-1257 RQDSQ
+1257 RAESQ
-1262 VQDEMDETQAAVR
+1262 VQDGVDETQSAVR

-1281 LIRLFNLLLVYSMS
+1281 LIHLFNTLLFCSMS

-1300 SLELAGLFRTEL
+1300 GLELAGSFRTEL

-1330 LPSLERTLQGM
+1330 LPSLERTLRGM
-1341 VHVTALPGWSTYSA
+1341 VHVTALPAWSTYSA
-1355 AVEPV
+1355 ALEPAN
-1360 TICKKYL
+1360 ICKKYL

-1408 MAQAKDMDWI
+1408 MAQAKDPPWI
-1418 SLWSLPYDS
+1418 SLWSLPYDNS
-1427 GEEQVLS
+1427 EEQVAS
-1434 HLGLAWLVPLWVDR
+1434 QLGLAWLVPLWVDR

-1462 LTSIEI
+1462 LTSLKM

-1513 VIPIPTEDTKD
+1513 VIPFPTEDMKD
-1524 CIWQGPCVHDE
+1524 YLWQGPCVHDE

-1542 GIPALKALLYHCQ
+1542 GKPALKTLLYHCQ
-1555 FYEHVNQMVKRC
+1555 FYEHVNQMVKHC

-1578 YKEDKLSIEKGGT
+1578 SKEDSLITEKG
-1591 TDFDDS
+1591 DLDDS
-1597 LNLWKAPPSQRKSS
+1597 LNLWKAPSSQSRSS
-1611 HSHSTSQT
+1611 RSQSTSET
-1619 MILSASPSL
+1619 MVTCRVI
-1628 GSVAELQ
+1628 VTELQ
-1635 ATVPSSASFIPETVV
+1635 AIAPTNLASFIPETGT
-1650 DRLTAQGQSDTTI
+1650 DRLMAQGQSDTT
-1663 TESPSQH
+1663 TAESPSRH
-1670 DSPMSA
+1670 DSPMYA
-1676 ARSKQ
+1676 TLSKQ

-1701 VVMPK
+1701 VVTPK

-1711 LQQTH
+1711 LQQAH
-1716 LLTTLSSL
+1716 LLTALSSL

-1735 ELKAPLGRRCHIEN
+1735 ELKAPLGDPCHIEH
-1749 VKAQVLLLLQ
+1749 VKAQVSLLLQ

-1764 SRLLKSCLLVDSQL
+1764 SRLLKSCLWVDSQL
-1778 VSQDELLKPLLEN
+1778 VIQDELLKPLLGN
-1791 TFRILTIH
+1791 IFRILTIR
-1799 PKAGLDTELKSVLYE
+1799 PKDGLDTELTSVLHE
-1814 TWVDSF
+1814 TWVDF
-1820 SLLATLL
+1820 FNFLVTLL
-1827 WKNGQISFPSVTAA
+1827 WKSGPMSFPTVTAA
-1841 LANHCTAIIDTIS
+1841 LANHCTAIIDTIC

-1862 YPALYVASLQFLS
+1862 YPALYIASLEFLS
-1875 VLLNEEGRK
+1875 VLLNEEGRR
-1884 QLQDKQSV
+1884 QLQDNQRV
-1892 CQNPTISFLLDHTEE
+1892 CQDPTIAFLLDHAKGS
-1907 CQAPVT
+1907 QASVT
-1913 QLTALIIQVCE
+1913 QLTTLIIQVWE

-1951 KCALEADLID
+1951 QCALEVDLID
-1961 SWIENMK
+1961 SCIEDMK
-1968 HIHAQLNLDS
+1968 HIHAQLNLYS

-1983 TQRKKEDNLIKELRC
+1983 TQKKKEDNLIKQLRC

-2024 VLHSL
+2024 VVHSL
-2029 WPWLLADDSSM
+2029 WPWFLTDDSSM

-2076 AAGNSLMHYIL
+2076 AAGNSLMHNIL
-2087 KLASHVSND
+2087 KLASQVSND
-2096 NSPVQQVV
+2096 NSPIQQVL
-2104 FCLISNLALSHDCR
+2104 FSLLSNLALSHDCK

-2138 SNKNSGNV
+2138 SQKNPGTV

-2160 EDGQQMV
+2160 EDGQQMI
-2167 MKINGFLDQIIEMC
+2167 MKINGFLDQIVEMC
-2181 KYKHKSSQ
+2181 QYKHKSSQ

-2198 ICFSPANKPKI
+2198 VCFSPTNKPKI
-2209 LGNDQAI
+2209 LANDKAI

-2224 SNSPAVQRIGAASLW
+2224 SNSLAVQRIGAASLW

-2254 PSIRRRI
+2254 PSIKRRI
-2261 DEAYSLVKKSSP
+2261 DEAYSLVKKTTP
-2273 QPEENELHAYHV
+2273 QPEENELHAYYLK
-2285 RCLENIVQLLDC
+2285 CLENIVQLLD

>member
-1 MGTVVLRSPAGGPR
+1 
-15 RVENSRRA
+15 
-23 SRAAPGG
+23 
-30 GLGAEAGGLHFPRCS
+30 
-45 AGACSRAGGGSARR
+45 
-59 LNAGGRSGA
+59 

-225 PQLEISPKRTVVKCL
+225 LQLEISPKRTIVKCL

-355 QNSSISYCQEA
+355 QNSSISYCQEG
-366 RGAPRS
+366 RGAPHS

-413 NVNSRISL
+413 NANSRISL

-502 ALELKD
+502 ALELKN
-508 KLLLVLSLLG
+508 KLLLVLGLLG

-694 SHPLL
+694 SHPLW

-713 KACLGIHNIA
+713 KDCLGIHNIA

-819 EGVLPAPPRL
+819 EGVLPAAPRL

-879 FIMEGAMEL
+879 FIIEGAMEL

-978 VSADPEVRLSLAQ
+978 VSADTEVRLSLAQ
-991 KPSLLLLLFRVSL
+991 QPSLLLLLFRVSL
-1004 ILQSDRAVLTET
+1004 ILQSDRAVLIET

-1238 KWILKSLLKNP
+1238 KWILKSLLKNQP

-1735 ELKAPLGRRCHIEN
+1735 ELKAPLGHRCHIEN

-1854 DCIHLSAT
+1854 DCIHLSTT

-2018 KAHLVP
+2018 KAHLIP

-2285 RCLENIVQLLDC
+2285 RCLENIVQLLDS

>member
-1 MGTVVLRSPAGGPR
+1 
-15 RVENSRRA
+15 
-23 SRAAPGG
+23 
-30 GLGAEAGGLHFPRCS
+30 
-45 AGACSRAGGGSARR
+45 
-59 LNAGGRSGA
+59 
-68 MELSAL
+68 
-74 VRKLGH
+74 GH

-112 LFHNLLEWFN
+112 LFRNLLEWFN

-146 QKMVG
+146 QKMIG

-178 RLFFLSS
+178 GLFFLPS

-191 SVCYQAQSQ
+191 LSVCYQAQSQ
-200 PSVDQPVLP
+200 PSLDQPVLP

-225 PQLEISPKRTVVKCL
+225 PRLETPPKRTVVKCL

-256 ILSSNESSLRSNN
+256 VLSSNESSLRSNN

-294 QRPKIVQSLLSLL
+294 QRPKIVQARIHINLLSLL
-307 NLAFGGDGRHQLA
+307 NLAFGGDGRHRLA

-347 SSEQGTTS
+347 SSEQGTAS
-355 QNSSISYCQEA
+355 QNSSLSYCQEA
-366 RGAPRS
+366 RGAPCS
-372 QNPSPGSS
+372 HNPSPGSS

-413 NVNSRISL
+413 NANSRMSL

-443 QMKQLSLPQFCVSI
+443 QMKQLSLPQFCVSV
-457 LENAIPLLRTGSRRM
+457 LENAIPLLRTGSRRV
-472 TMEVLELLVEDMS
+472 TMEVLELLIEDMF
-485 LIGDAISENV
+485 LIGDTISENV

-502 ALELKD
+502 ALELKG
-508 KLLLVLSLLG
+508 KLLLVLGLLG

-528 SAEQPKVMLVH
+528 SAEQPKEMLEH
-539 HRMTFISISL
+539 HRMAFISISL

-600 EQMSTENYSIYKQ
+600 EQMSTENYNIYKQ

-622 CTCNFMVE
+622 CTCSFMAE

-637 NLSELLELADQ
+637 NLSELVELADQ

-675 AEANSLLQVEGQK
+675 AEANSLLQAEGQK

-713 KACLGIHNIA
+713 KDCLGIHNVA
-723 KPVPSIS
+723 KPVSS
-730 QGVHFLLHPKVLY
+730 VCQGVHFLLHPKVLY

-752 DKNEVNSTAKSIL
+752 DKNEVVNSKAKAIL

-770 GRLMM
+770 GQLMM
-775 EVLTWN
+775 EILTWN
-781 KFTEALCPVIPVL
+781 KFIEALCPVIPVL

-819 EGVLPAPPRL
+819 EGIIPGTPRL

-843 RSVAAKHLAFH
+843 RSVAPKHLAFH
-854 VLNEEG
+854 LLNEEG
-860 ANLKRPCLD
+860 ANLKRPHLD
-869 SNVLSSISNL
+869 GNVLSSISNL
-879 FIMEGAMEL
+879 FIIGRAMEL
-888 KLDDKMNSIIKA
+888 KLDDKMKSIIKA

-948 ILAYLNECVRVDG
+948 TLAYLNKCVHVDG

-966 IVVPCLTLLRKI
+966 IVLPCVTLLRKI
-978 VSADPEVRLSLAQ
+978 VCADPAVRLSLAQ
-991 KPSLLLLLFRVSL
+991 QPSLLLLLFRVSL
-1004 ILQSDRAVLTET
+1004 ILQNDRAVLTET
-1016 AVLLCLLLF
+1016 TVLLCLLLF
-1025 DGIARTETWADGIAS
+1025 DEVARIERWADGIAS
-1040 NNTEVPAF
+1040 NNTDLCAF

-1059 LPVRITA
+1059 LPVSITA

-1078 LSSECLAMK
+1078 LSSECLTMK
-1087 PVTDMLKMAWNLSW
+1087 PVSDMLKTAWNLSW
-1101 YHGIENLLQLINYE
+1101 YHGIENLLQLVNYE
-1115 KETETFLDSLKL
+1115 KETEIFLDSLKL

-1147 LSLII
+1147 LSSII

-1180 SSGPCGTILK
+1180 SSGPCETTLK
-1190 NFVWQKAMNRFLQVL
+1190 SFVSQKAMNRFLQVL

-1220 FFNKLLREQ
+1220 FLNKLLREQ
-1229 KSNLESDHL
+1229 KSNLESDHIN
-1238 KWILKSLLKNP
+1238 WILKSLLKNQP
-1249 KSLMGLLV
+1249 KSLLVLLV
-1257 RQDSQ
+1257 RPESQ
-1262 VQDEMDETQAAVR
+1262 VQDEIDETQAAVR
-1275 QQLDKE
+1275 QRLDKE
-1281 LIRLFNLLLVYSMS
+1281 LIRLFNLLLVCSMS
-1295 VTDRE
+1295 GTDRE
-1300 SLELAGLFRTEL
+1300 DLELAGSFRTEL

-1341 VHVTALPGWSTYSA
+1341 VHVTALPGWSTYS

-1408 MAQAKDMDWI
+1408 MAQAKDTDWI
-1418 SLWSLPYDS
+1418 SLWSLPYDNN
-1427 GEEQVLS
+1427 EEQALS

-1462 LTSIEI
+1462 LTSLET

-1488 INILLDQSEC
+1488 INILLDQCEC

-1513 VIPIPTEDTKD
+1513 VIPVPTEDMKD

-1542 GIPALKALLYHCQ
+1542 GIPALKALLHHCH
-1555 FYEHVNQMVKRC
+1555 FYEHVNQVVKQC

-1578 YKEDKLSIEKGGT
+1578 YKEDNINTEKGGI

-1597 LNLWKAPPSQRKSS
+1597 LNLWKAPHSQSRSS
-1611 HSHSTSQT
+1611 HSHSTSET

-1628 GSVAELQ
+1628 GSVTELQ
-1635 ATVPSSASFIPETVV
+1635 ATVPGSASFIPETIA

-1676 ARSKQ
+1676 ALSKQ
-1681 CAVVTPALL
+1681 HAVVTPALL

-1716 LLTTLSSL
+1716 LLTALSSL

-1735 ELKAPLGRRCHIEN
+1735 ELKAPLGHRCHIEH

-1764 SRLLKSCLLVDSQL
+1764 SRLLKSCLLMDSHL
-1778 VSQDELLKPLLEN
+1778 VTQDELLKPLLGN
-1791 TFRILTIH
+1791 AFRILTIR
-1799 PKAGLDTELKSVLYE
+1799 PKDGLDTELTSALHE
-1814 TWVDSF
+1814 TWVDFF

-1827 WKNGQISFPSVTAA
+1827 WKSGQISFPSVTAA
-1841 LANHCTAIIDTIS
+1841 LANHCSAIIDTIS
-1854 DCIHLSAT
+1854 DCIHLSTT

-1884 QLQDKQSV
+1884 QLQDKPRV
-1892 CQNPTISFLLDHTEE
+1892 CQNPTIIFLLDHNEG
-1907 CQAPVT
+1907 CQGSVT
-1913 QLTALIIQVCE
+1913 QLTMLIIQVCE

-1951 KCALEADLID
+1951 KCALEANLID
-1961 SWIENMK
+1961 SCMENMK

-1983 TQRKKEDNLIKELRC
+1983 AQRKKEDDLIKELRC

-2029 WPWLLADDSSM
+2029 WPWFLADDSSM

-2067 QSSLLSARS
+2067 QSSLPSARS
-2076 AAGNSLMHYIL
+2076 AAGNSLMHNIL

-2104 FCLISNLALSHDCR
+2104 FCLLSNLALSHDCK

-2138 SNKNSGNV
+2138 SNKNPGNV
-2146 STLWLKLLL
+2146 SILWLKLLL

-2181 KYKHKSSQ
+2181 KYKHKTSQ

-2216 AVLSSCLE
+2216 AVLSACLE

-2261 DEAYSLVKKSSP
+2261 DEAYSLVK
-2273 QPEENELHAYHV
+2273 
-2285 RCLENIVQLLDC
+2285 

>member
-1 MGTVVLRSPAGGPR
+1 YGFLILFF
-15 RVENSRRA
+15 RA
-23 SRAAPGG
+23 
-30 GLGAEAGGLHFPRCS
+30 
-45 AGACSRAGGGSARR
+45 
-59 LNAGGRSGA
+59 
-68 MELSAL
+68 
-74 VRKLGH
+74 GH
-80 ELTEIR
+80 ELAEIR

-106 LVHEKA
+106 VVHEKV
-112 LFHNLLEWFN
+112 LFLNLLEWFN
-122 FPVVPIKEEVLNFV
+122 FPVVPMKEEVLNFV

-146 QKMVG
+146 QRMIE
-151 IGAVEFFSQLRS
+151 IGAVEFFSQLRP

-178 RLFFLSS
+178 RLFFLPSG
-185 ELPSSS
+185 LPSSS
-191 SVCYQAQSQ
+191 LAVCYQTRSQ

-220 SRSHL
+220 GRRHL
-225 PQLEISPKRTVVKCL
+225 PQLEIPPKRTVVKCL

-256 ILSSNESSLRSNN
+256 VLSSNESSLRSNN

-294 QRPKIVQSLLSLL
+294 QRPKIVQARIPGLLSLL
-307 NLAFGGDGRHQLA
+307 NLAFGGDGRHRLA

-340 HRDPSFS
+340 HRDPSFDS
-347 SSEQGTTS
+347 TEQSTAS
-355 QNSSISYCQEA
+355 QNSSISHCQEA
-366 RGAPRS
+366 RGPPRS

-400 WDAVSSSG
+400 WDAASSSG

-413 NVNSRISL
+413 NANARISL
-421 HSPFDVGHIDL
+421 HSPLGVGHIDL
-432 PDIENEDTLEL
+432 PDTENEDTLEL

-457 LENAIPLLRTGSRRM
+457 LENAIPLLRTGSRRV
-472 TMEVLELLVEDMS
+472 TMEVLELLVEDMF

-508 KLLLVLSLLG
+508 KLLLVFGLLG
-518 ETILYHKSNI
+518 ETILYHKTNI
-528 SAEQPKVMLVH
+528 SAEQPEVMLVH
-539 HRMTFISISL
+539 HRMAFISISV
-549 FTVRLLQVLLPVEK
+549 FTVRLLQILLPVEK
-563 ASKVT
+563 ASKVL
-568 QKSLLNALF
+568 QNSLLDALF

-582 MSFSLEY
+582 VSFSLEY
-589 PSIHESIAAYL
+589 PSVHESITAYL
-600 EQMSTENYSIYKQ
+600 EQMSTENYSIYKKA
-613 VSEAAYSIE
+613 SEAAHSIE
-622 CTCNFMVE
+622 CTCSFMIE
-630 VHKEGDK
+630 VHKKGDR
-637 NLSELLELADQ
+637 NLSELVELADQ
-648 ALSSLPFHLHFPL
+648 ALSSLPYHQHFPL
-661 LQECIHICSNIWKS
+661 VQECIHMCSNIWKS
-675 AEANSLLQVEGQK
+675 AEANSLLQAEGQK
-688 LLLHLL
+688 VLLRLL

-699 NIKAEAYHCCLEVV
+699 NIKTEAYHCCLEAV
-713 KACLGIHNIA
+713 KDCLGLHNIA
-723 KPVPSIS
+723 KPVSSICH
-730 QGVHFLLHPKVLY
+730 GVHFLLHPKVLY

-752 DKNEVNSTAKSIL
+752 DKNEVNSTAKAIL
-765 IHLLQ
+765 MHLLQ
-770 GRLMM
+770 GRLIMA
-775 EVLTWN
+775 VLTWN
-781 KFTEALCPVIPVL
+781 KFIEALYPVIPVL
-794 QGYADTKDTLGKC
+794 QGYADTKDTLGNC
-807 ILSLSETTSDKG
+807 ILALSETTSDKG
-819 EGVLPAPPRL
+819 EGILPRTTRL
-829 QAALRLLFSKKQLV
+829 RAALRLLFSKKQLV
-843 RSVAAKHLAFH
+843 RSIALKHLAFH
-854 VLNEEG
+854 LLNEEG
-860 ANLKRPCLD
+860 ANLKRPHLHG
-869 SNVLSSISNL
+869 SVLSSISNL
-879 FIMEGAMEL
+879 FIMERAIEL
-888 KLDDKMNSIIKA
+888 KLDDKMESIFKA
-900 ETVEKLY
+900 ETIEKLY

-922 AAEQLVV
+922 AAEQLAI

-948 ILAYLNECVRVDG
+948 ILTYLNECIHVDG

-966 IVVPCLTLLRKI
+966 IVLPCLTLLRKL
-978 VSADPEVRLSLAQ
+978 VYADPVVRLSLAQ
-991 KPSLLLLLFRVSL
+991 QSSLLLLLFRVSL
-1004 ILQSDRAVLTET
+1004 IFQNDPAVLTET
-1016 AVLLCLLLF
+1016 TVLICLLLF
-1025 DGIARTETWADGIAS
+1025 DEVARTETWADGIIINDTALP
-1040 NNTEVPAF
+1040 TF

-1078 LSSECLAMK
+1078 LSSECLTMK
-1087 PVTDMLKMAWNLSW
+1087 PVSDMLKMAWNLSS

-1115 KETETFLDSLKL
+1115 KEAEIFLDSLKL
-1127 SSEDILILKITHTNY
+1127 SSEDFLILKITRTNY

-1147 LSLII
+1147 LNSII
-1152 QAASHRDVRTALTR
+1152 QAVSHRDVRAALAR
-1166 LSFYVLNDRLALKC
+1166 LSFYILNDRLGLKC
-1180 SSGPCGTILK
+1180 SSGSCGTTLK
-1190 NFVWQKAMNRFLQVL
+1190 SFVWQKAINRFLQVL
-1205 PASVEDEKLLVDVLR
+1205 PTSVEDEKLLVDVLR
-1220 FFNKLLREQ
+1220 FLNRLLREQ
-1229 KSNLESDHL
+1229 RSISEPDHL
-1238 KWILKSLLKNP
+1238 KWILKSLLKNKP
-1249 KSLMGLLV
+1249 KSLLDLLV
-1257 RQDSQ
+1257 RPESR
-1262 VQDEMDETQAAVR
+1262 VRDEVDETQTAVR
-1275 QQLDKE
+1275 QKLDKE
-1281 LIRLFNLLLVYSMS
+1281 LIRLFNTLLFCSMS

-1300 SLELAGLFRTEL
+1300 GLELAGSFRTEL

-1330 LPSLERTLQGM
+1330 LPSLERTLRGM
-1341 VHVTALPGWSTYSA
+1341 VHVTALPDWSTYSA

-1402 HLSHEM
+1402 QLSHEM

-1418 SLWSLPYDS
+1418 SLWSLPYENS
-1427 GEEQVLS
+1427 EEQVAS
-1434 HLGLAWLVPLWVDR
+1434 QLGLAWLVPLWVDR

-1462 LTSIEI
+1462 LTSLET

-1498 SMVRREAAFILQNLL
+1498 SMVRREAAFILQNL
-1513 VIPIPTEDTKD
+1513 VIPIPTEDVKD
-1524 CIWQGPCVHDE
+1524 CLWQGPCVHDE

-1542 GIPALKALLYHCQ
+1542 GKPALKALLYHCQ
-1555 FYEHVNQMVKRC
+1555 FYERVNQMVKHC

-1578 YKEDKLSIEKGGT
+1578 SKEDNLVIEKGGM

-1597 LNLWKAPPSQRKSS
+1597 LNLWKAPSSQSRSS
-1611 HSHSTSQT
+1611 HSQSTSETVIQ
-1619 MILSASPSL
+1619 SASPSL
-1628 GSVAELQ
+1628 GSITELQ
-1635 ATVPSSASFIPETVV
+1635 AIVPTNSTNFISETVV
-1650 DRLTAQGQSDTTI
+1650 DRLTAQGQSDTTT

-1670 DSPMSA
+1670 DSLMSA
-1676 ARSKQ
+1676 TLPKQ
-1681 CAVVTPALL
+1681 HAVVTPALL
-1690 SAVCSLLHNLL
+1690 SAVCSLLHNIL
-1701 VVMPK
+1701 VVTPK

-1711 LQQTH
+1711 LQQAH
-1716 LLTTLSSL
+1716 LLTSLSSL
-1724 VSANLVERCIL
+1724 VNADLVESCIS
-1735 ELKAPLGRRCHIEN
+1735 ELKAPLGHLCHIEH

-1764 SRLLKSCLLVDSQL
+1764 SKLLKSCLLVDSQL
-1778 VSQDELLKPLLEN
+1778 VIQDELLKPLLQN
-1791 TFRILTIH
+1791 TFRILTINS
-1799 PKAGLDTELKSVLYE
+1799 KDGLDTELTSVLHE
-1814 TWVDSF
+1814 AWVDF
-1820 SLLATLL
+1820 FNLLTTLL
-1827 WKNGQISFPSVTAA
+1827 WKSGQIAFPSVTAA

-1854 DCIHLSAT
+1854 DCVHLSAT
-1862 YPALYVASLQFLS
+1862 YPALYMASLQFLS
-1875 VLLNEEGRK
+1875 VLLNEEGRR

-1892 CQNPTISFLLDHTEE
+1892 CQNPTISFLLDHSEG
-1907 CQAPVT
+1907 CQASVT

-1951 KCALEADLID
+1951 KCGLEVDLID
-1961 SWIENMK
+1961 SCIENMK

-1978 LKPGK
+1978 LNPGK
-1983 TQRKKEDNLIKELRC
+1983 AQKRKEDNLVKQLRC
-1998 SMQLLRNCLFQN
+1998 SMQLLRNCLFEN
-2010 EECKMAAL
+2010 EECKMTAL
-2018 KAHLVP
+2018 KTHLVP

-2029 WPWLLADDSSM
+2029 WPWFLTDNSSM

-2047 CVYTANYPAGC
+2047 CVYTANYPTGC

-2067 QSSLLSARS
+2067 QSSLPSVRS
-2076 AAGNSLMHYIL
+2076 SAGNSLMHSIL
-2087 KLASHVSND
+2087 KLASQLSND
-2096 NSPVQQVV
+2096 NSPIQQVV
-2104 FCLISNLALSHDCR
+2104 FRLLSNLALSHDCKS
-2118 GIIQKSNFLQNFLS
+2118 IIQKSNFLQNFLS

-2138 SNKNSGNV
+2138 SHKNPSSV

-2160 EDGQQMV
+2160 EDGQQMI
-2167 MKINGFLDQIIEMC
+2167 MKINGFLDQIVEIC
-2181 KYKHKSSQ
+2181 KCKHKGSQ

-2198 ICFSPANKPKI
+2198 ICFSPTNKPKI
-2209 LGNDQAI
+2209 LANDKAI
-2216 AVLSSCLE
+2216 AVLSVCLE
-2224 SNSPAVQRIGAASLW
+2224 SESCAVQRIGAASLW
-2239 ALLHNYQKAKVTLKN
+2239 ALLHNYHKAKVTLKN

-2261 DEAYSLVKKSSP
+2261 DEAYSLVK
-2273 QPEENELHAYHV
+2273 
-2285 RCLENIVQLLDC
+2285 

>member
-1 MGTVVLRSPAGGPR
+1 
-15 RVENSRRA
+15 
-23 SRAAPGG
+23 
-30 GLGAEAGGLHFPRCS
+30 
-45 AGACSRAGGGSARR
+45 
-59 LNAGGRSGA
+59 
-68 MELSAL
+68 MELAAL

-112 LFHNLLEWFN
+112 LFRNLLEWFN

-191 SVCYQAQSQ
+191 LVCYQAQSQ
-200 PSVDQPVLP
+200 PTDQPVLP

-256 ILSSNESSLRSNN
+256 VLSSNESSLRSNN

-347 SSEQGTTS
+347 SSEQGTAS

-413 NVNSRISL
+413 NANSRISL

-457 LENAIPLLRTGSRRM
+457 LENAIPLLRTGSRRV

-502 ALELKD
+502 ALELRD
-508 KLLLVLSLLG
+508 KLLLVLGLLG

-539 HRMTFISISL
+539 HRMAFISISL

-589 PSIHESIAAYL
+589 PSMHESIAAYL

-622 CTCNFMVE
+622 CTCSFMVE

-675 AEANSLLQVEGQK
+675 AEANLFLQVKGQK

-713 KACLGIHNIA
+713 KDCLGIHNIA
-723 KPVPSIS
+723 KPVPPVC

-752 DKNEVNSTAKSIL
+752 DKNEVNSTAKAIL

-775 EVLTWN
+775 EAVTWN
-781 KFTEALCPVIPVL
+781 KFIEALCPVIPVL

-819 EGVLPAPPRL
+819 EGILPGTPRL

-860 ANLKRPCLD
+860 ANLKRPCLNG
-869 SNVLSSISNL
+869 NVLSSISHL
-879 FIMEGAMEL
+879 FIIEGVMEL
-888 KLDDKMNSIIKA
+888 KLDDKMNSIIKVK
-900 ETVEKLY
+900 TVEKLY

-929 ILEDTKMHDIV
+929 ILEDTKMHDIL

-948 ILAYLNECVRVDG
+948 ILAYLNECVHVDG

-966 IVVPCLTLLRKI
+966 IVVPCLMLLRKI
-978 VSADPEVRLSLAQ
+978 ACADPAVRLSLAQ
-991 KPSLLLLLFRVSL
+991 QPSLVLLLLRVSL
-1004 ILQSDRAVLTET
+1004 IFQSDRAVLTET

-1025 DGIARTETWADGIAS
+1025 DEVARTKTWADGIAS

-1048 SLPVAVVRRYH
+1048 SLPVAIVRRYH

-1087 PVTDMLKMAWNLSW
+1087 PVADMLKTAWNLSW
-1101 YHGIENLLQLINYE
+1101 YHGTENLLQMVNYE

-1180 SSGPCGTILK
+1180 SSGPCGATLK
-1190 NFVWQKAMNRFLQVL
+1190 SFVWQKAMNRFLQVL
-1205 PASVEDEKLLVDVLR
+1205 PASLEDEKLLVDVIR
-1220 FFNKLLREQ
+1220 FLNKLLREQ
-1229 KSNLESDHL
+1229 KSNLESDGL
-1238 KWILKSLLKNP
+1238 KWILKSLLKNQP
-1249 KSLMGLLV
+1249 KSLTGLLV
-1257 RQDSQ
+1257 RPESQ

-1275 QQLDKE
+1275 QRLDKE
-1281 LIRLFNLLLVYSMS
+1281 LIRLFNLLLVCSMS

-1300 SLELAGLFRTEL
+1300 GLELAGLFRTEL

-1462 LTSIEI
+1462 LTSLET

-1555 FYEHVNQMVKRC
+1555 FYEHVNQMVKHC
-1567 YLGCYMFDLNS
+1567 YLGCYLFDLNS
-1578 YKEDKLSIEKGGT
+1578 CKEDKINIEKDGI

-1611 HSHSTSQT
+1611 HSHSTSET

-1628 GSVAELQ
+1628 GSVTDLQ
-1635 ATVPSSASFIPETVV
+1635 ATVPSSASFIPEAVV

-1663 TESPSQH
+1663 TESPSQR
-1670 DSPMSA
+1670 DSPTSA
-1676 ARSKQ
+1676 GLSKQ
-1681 CAVVTPALL
+1681 RAVVTPALL
-1690 SAVCSLLHNLL
+1690 SAVCSLLHNLM

-1716 LLTTLSSL
+1716 LLTALSSL

-1735 ELKAPLGRRCHIEN
+1735 ELKAPLGHRCHMEN

-1764 SRLLKSCLLVDSQL
+1764 SRLLKSCLLVDSHL
-1778 VSQDELLKPLLEN
+1778 VSQDELLEPLLRN

-1799 PKAGLDTELKSVLYE
+1799 PKAGLDPELTSVLHE

-1827 WKNGQISFPSVTAA
+1827 WKSGQMSFPSVTAA

-1854 DCIHLSAT
+1854 GCIHLSTT

-1875 VLLNEEGRK
+1875 VLLNEEGRR
-1884 QLQDKQSV
+1884 QLHDKQSV

-1941 SLLAVSKNAQ
+1941 SLLAVSRNAQ

-1961 SWIENMK
+1961 SCMENMK

-1983 TQRKKEDNLIKELRC
+1983 AQRKKEDNLIKELRC

-2029 WPWLLADDSSM
+2029 WPWFLADDSSM
-2040 QIALHLL
+2040 EIALHLL

-2067 QSSLLSARS
+2067 QSSLPSARS
-2076 AAGNSLMHYIL
+2076 AAGNSLMHYVL

-2104 FCLISNLALSHDCR
+2104 FCLISNLALSHDCK

-2138 SNKNSGNV
+2138 SNKNPGNV
-2146 STLWLKLLL
+2146 STHWLKLLL

-2216 AVLSSCLE
+2216 AVLSACLE

-2273 QPEENELHAYHV
+2273 QTEENELHAYHV
-2285 RCLENIVQLLDC
+2285 KCLENIVQLLDC

>member
-1 MGTVVLRSPAGGPR
+1 MQTLAEVVA
-15 RVENSRRA
+15 
-23 SRAAPGG
+23 
-30 GLGAEAGGLHFPRCS
+30 
-45 AGACSRAGGGSARR
+45 
-59 LNAGGRSGA
+59 
-68 MELSAL
+68 
-74 VRKLGH
+74 GH

-91 TILFKLDHNLISYAD
+91 AILFKLDHNLISYAD

-112 LFHNLLEWFN
+112 LFRNLLEWFN

-136 NSLIKHPPAA
+136 NSLIKHPAAA

-163 DVDPNLQAIIDGIVD
+163 DVNPNLQAIIDGIVD

-185 ELPSSS
+185 ELPSGS

-225 PQLEISPKRTVVKCL
+225 QQLEISPKRTIVKCL

-256 ILSSNESSLRSNN
+256 
-269 QSLIWSTCEL
+269 
-279 LQDVI
+279 
-284 MQDFPAEIFL
+284 
-294 QRPKIVQSLLSLL
+294 SLLSLL

-326 LQQLCIFLRSRLNF
+326 LQQLCIFLRTRLNF

-347 SSEQGTTS
+347 SSEQGTAS

-366 RGAPRS
+366 RGAPGS

-413 NVNSRISL
+413 NANSRVSL
-421 HSPFDVGHIDL
+421 HSPFDVGHTDL

-457 LENAIPLLRTGSRRM
+457 LENAIPLLRTGSRRV
-472 TMEVLELLVEDMS
+472 TMEVLELLVDDMS

-502 ALELKD
+502 ALELRD
-508 KLLLVLSLLG
+508 KLLLVLGLLG

-528 SAEQPKVMLVH
+528 SAEQP
-539 HRMTFISISL
+539 
-549 FTVRLLQVLLPVEK
+549 K

-589 PSIHESIAAYL
+589 PSMHESIAAYL

-622 CTCNFMVE
+622 CTCSFMVE

-675 AEANSLLQVEGQK
+675 AEASSLLQVESQK

-713 KACLGIHNIA
+713 KDCLGIHNIA
-723 KPVPSIS
+723 KPVPSVC

-752 DKNEVNSTAKSIL
+752 DKSEVRCLLAVFVNSTAKAIL

-781 KFTEALCPVIPVL
+781 KFIEALCPVIPVL

-807 ILSLSETTSDKG
+807 ILSLSETTCDKG
-819 EGVLPAPPRL
+819 EGILPGTPRL

-860 ANLKRPCLD
+860 ANLKRPCLNG
-869 SNVLSSISNL
+869 NVLSSISNL
-879 FIMEGAMEL
+879 FIIEGAMEL

-929 ILEDTKMHDIV
+929 ILEDTKMHGIL

-948 ILAYLNECVRVDG
+948 ILAYLNECVHVDG

-966 IVVPCLTLLRKI
+966 LVVPCLILLRKI
-978 VSADPEVRLSLAQ
+978 VCADPAVRLSLAQ
-991 KPSLLLLLFRVSL
+991 QPSLLLLLFRVSL
-1004 ILQSDRAVLTET
+1004 ILQSDRAVLIEA

-1025 DGIARTETWADGIAS
+1025 DEVARTETWADGITS
-1040 NNTEVPAF
+1040 NNTEAPAF

-1087 PVTDMLKMAWNLSW
+1087 PVADMLKMAWNLSW
-1101 YHGIENLLQLINYE
+1101 YHGIENLLQLVNYE

-1180 SSGPCGTILK
+1180 SSGSCGAALK
-1190 NFVWQKAMNRFLQVL
+1190 SFVWQKAMNRFLQVL

-1220 FFNKLLREQ
+1220 FLNKLLREQ

-1238 KWILKSLLKNP
+1238 KWILKSLLKNQP
-1249 KSLMGLLV
+1249 KSLTGLLV
-1257 RQDSQ
+1257 RPESQ

-1275 QQLDKE
+1275 QRLDKE
-1281 LIRLFNLLLVYSMS
+1281 LIRLCNRLLVCSMS

-1300 SLELAGLFRTEL
+1300 SLELAGSFRTEL

-1355 AVEPV
+1355 AVDPV

-1462 LTSIEI
+1462 LTSLEM

-1513 VIPIPTEDTKD
+1513 VIPIPTEDMKD

-1555 FYEHVNQMVKRC
+1555 FYEHVNQMVKHC
-1567 YLGCYMFDLNS
+1567 YLGCYMFDLSS
-1578 YKEDKLSIEKGGT
+1578 YKEDKLSIEKGGV

-1611 HSHSTSQT
+1611 HSHSTSET

-1628 GSVAELQ
+1628 GSVTERQ
-1635 ATVPSSASFIPETVV
+1635 AAVPGSASFIPEAVV

-1670 DSPMSA
+1670 DAPMSA
-1676 ARSKQ
+1676 GLSKQ
-1681 CAVVTPALL
+1681 RAVVTPALL

-1724 VSANLVERCIL
+1724 VSANLVERYIL
-1735 ELKAPLGRRCHIEN
+1735 ELKAPLGHQCHMEH

-1764 SRLLKSCLLVDSQL
+1764 SRLLKSCLLVDSDL
-1778 VSQDELLKPLLEN
+1778 VSQDELLKPLLGN

-1799 PKAGLDTELKSVLYE
+1799 PKAGLGNEILCFLYNQTEAGLHLGTTLRQMDRRDPELTSVLHE

-1820 SLLATLL
+1820 SLVATLL

-1854 DCIHLSAT
+1854 DCIHLSTT

-1907 CQAPVT
+1907 CQASVT
-1913 QLTALIIQVCE
+1913 QLTALIIQDCE

-1932 KEVATNALL
+1932 KELATNALL

-1961 SWIENMK
+1961 SCIENMK

-1983 TQRKKEDNLIKELRC
+1983 AQRRKEDYLIKELRC

-2029 WPWLLADDSSM
+2029 WPWFLADDSSM
-2040 QIALHLL
+2040 EIALHLL

-2067 QSSLLSARS
+2067 QSSLPSARS

-2104 FCLISNLALSHDCR
+2104 FCLISNLALSHDCK

-2209 LGNDQAI
+2209 LDQAI
-2216 AVLSSCLE
+2216 AVLSACLE

-2273 QPEENELHAYHV
+2273 QPEENELHAYHLK
-2285 RCLENIVQLLDC
+2285 CLENIVQLLDC

>member
-1 MGTVVLRSPAGGPR
+1 
-15 RVENSRRA
+15 
-23 SRAAPGG
+23 
-30 GLGAEAGGLHFPRCS
+30 
-45 AGACSRAGGGSARR
+45 
-59 LNAGGRSGA
+59 
-68 MELSAL
+68 MELPSL

-80 ELTEIR
+80 ELAEIR

-91 TILFKLDHNLISYAD
+91 TILFKLEHNLISYAD
-106 LVHEKA
+106 LVHDKM
-112 LFHNLLEWFN
+112 LFLNLLEWFN
-122 FPVVPIKEEVLNFV
+122 FPVVPMKEEVLHFV
-136 NSLIKHPPAA
+136 NSLIKHPPAG
-146 QKMVG
+146 QKMIG
-151 IGAVEFFSQLRS
+151 IGAAEFFSQLRPN
-163 DVDPNLQAIIDGIVD
+163 VDPNLQALIDGILD
-178 RLFFLSS
+178 GLFFLPSG
-185 ELPSSS
+185 LPSSS
-191 SVCYQAQSQ
+191 LSVCYQTLSR

-209 QEELFTGYFCQ
+209 QEELCTGYFCQ
-220 SRSHL
+220 SRSYV
-225 PQLEISPKRTVVKCL
+225 PQLEIPPKRTVVKCL

-256 ILSSNESSLRSNN
+256 VLSSNESSLRSNN

-294 QRPKIVQSLLSLL
+294 QRPKIIQSLLSLL
-307 NLAFGGDGRHQLA
+307 NLAFGGDGRHRLA

-326 LQQLCIFLRSRLNF
+326 LQQLCILLRSRLNF

-347 SSEQGTTS
+347 STEQGTAS

-366 RGAPRS
+366 RGPPRS

-400 WDAVSSSG
+400 WDAASS
-408 NSTQA
+408 STQA
-413 NVNSRISL
+413 NANSRISL
-421 HSPFDVGHIDL
+421 HSPLDIGHTDL
-432 PDIENEDTLEL
+432 PDTDNEDTLEL

-457 LENAIPLLRTGSRRM
+457 LENAIPLLRTGSRRV
-472 TMEVLELLVEDMS
+472 TMEVLELLVEDTS

-508 KLLLVLSLLG
+508 KLLLVLGLLG
-518 ETILYHKSNI
+518 ETILYHKTNI
-528 SAEQPKVMLVH
+528 SAEQPEVMLVH
-539 HRMTFISISL
+539 HRMAFISISL
-549 FTVRLLQVLLPVEK
+549 FTVRLLQILLPVEK
-563 ASKVT
+563 ASKVL

-582 MSFSLEY
+582 VPFSLEY

-613 VSEAAYSIE
+613 ASGTAYSIE
-622 CTCNFMVE
+622 CTCSFMAE
-630 VHKEGDK
+630 VHKKGDS
-637 NLSELLELADQ
+637 NLSELIELADQ
-648 ALSSLPFHLHFPL
+648 ALSSLPYHQHFPL
-661 LQECIHICSNIWKS
+661 LQECIHVCSNIWKS
-675 AEANSLLQVEGQK
+675 AKANSLLQSESQK
-688 LLLHLL
+688 VLLHLL
-694 SHPLL
+694 SHPLP
-699 NIKAEAYHCCLEVV
+699 NIKAEAYHCCLGVV
-713 KACLGIHNIA
+713 KDCLGVHNIA
-723 KPVPSIS
+723 KPESSICH
-730 QGVHFLLHPKVLY
+730 GVHFLLHPKVLY

-752 DKNEVNSTAKSIL
+752 DKNEVNSTAKAIL
-765 IHLLQ
+765 MHLLQ
-770 GRLMM
+770 GRLVMA
-775 EVLTWN
+775 VLTWN
-781 KFTEALCPVIPVL
+781 KFIEALCPVIPVL
-794 QGYADTKDTLGKC
+794 QGYADTKDTLGSC
-807 ILSLSETTSDKG
+807 ILTLSETTSDEG
-819 EGVLPAPPRL
+819 ECLLPRTARL
-829 QAALRLLFSKKQLV
+829 RAALRLLFSKKHLV
-843 RSVAAKHLAFH
+843 RAIALKHLTFH
-854 VLNEEG
+854 LLNEEG
-860 ANLKRPCLD
+860 ANLKRPHLHG
-869 SNVLSSISNL
+869 STLSSISNL
-879 FIMEGAMEL
+879 FIIEGVVEL
-888 KLDDKMNSIIKA
+888 KLDDKTESIFKA

-914 VDLVLRKS
+914 VDLVLQKS
-922 AAEQLVV
+922 AAEQLAI
-929 ILEDTKMHDIV
+929 ILEDTKMHGIV

-948 ILAYLNECVRVDG
+948 ILAYLNECTHVNG

-966 IVVPCLTLLRKI
+966 IVLPCLTLLRKL
-978 VSADPEVRLSLAQ
+978 VYADPVVRLSLAQ
-991 KPSLLLLLFRVSL
+991 QSSLLLQLFRVSL
-1004 ILQSDRAVLTET
+1004 IFQNDRAVLTET
-1016 AVLLCLLLF
+1016 TVLLCLLLF
-1025 DGIARTETWADGIAS
+1025 DEVARTETWADGITG
-1040 NNTEVPAF
+1040 NGTGPPAF

-1059 LPVRITA
+1059 IPVRITA
-1066 HHVVSPNTVVVP
+1066 HHVVSPNTVVLP
-1078 LSSECLAMK
+1078 LSSECLTMK
-1087 PVTDMLKMAWNLSW
+1087 PVSDMLKMAWNLSW
-1101 YHGIENLLQLINYE
+1101 YHGIENLLQLTNYE
-1115 KETETFLDSLKL
+1115 KEAEIFFDSLKL
-1127 SSEDILILKITHTNY
+1127 SSEDILILKITHANY

-1147 LSLII
+1147 LNSII
-1152 QAASHRDVRTALTR
+1152 QAVSHRDVKAALTR
-1166 LSFYVLNDRLALKC
+1166 LSFYVLNDRLALKG
-1180 SSGPCGTILK
+1180 SSGSCGTTLK
-1190 NFVWQKAMNRFLQVL
+1190 SFVWQKAINRFLQVL

-1220 FFNKLLREQ
+1220 FLNRLLREQ
-1229 KSNLESDHL
+1229 SSSLESERL
-1238 KWILKSLLKNP
+1238 KWLLQSLLKNKP
-1249 KSLMGLLV
+1249 KSLLSLLV
-1257 RQDSQ
+1257 RPESQ
-1262 VQDEMDETQAAVR
+1262 VRNEIDEIQTAVR

-1281 LIRLFNLLLVYSMS
+1281 LIRLFNTLLRCSMS

-1300 SLELAGLFRTEL
+1300 GLELAGFFRTEL

-1330 LPSLERTLQGM
+1330 LPSLERTLRGM
-1341 VHVTALPGWSTYSA
+1341 VHVTALPDWSTYSA
-1355 AVEPV
+1355 AVEPI

-1418 SLWSLPYDS
+1418 SLWSLPCDNS
-1427 GEEQVLS
+1427 EEQVLS
-1434 HLGLAWLVPLWVDR
+1434 QLGLAWLVPLWVDR

-1462 LTSIEI
+1462 LTSLER

-1488 INILLDQSEC
+1488 MNILLDQFEC

-1513 VIPIPTEDTKD
+1513 VIPIPTEDVKD

-1542 GIPALKALLYHCQ
+1542 GKPALKALLYHCR
-1555 FYEHVNQMVKRC
+1555 FYEHVNQMVKHC
-1567 YLGCYMFDLNS
+1567 YLGCYTFDLNS
-1578 YKEDKLSIEKGGT
+1578 SKEDNLIIQKGGI

-1597 LNLWKAPPSQRKSS
+1597 FNLGQGPSSQSHSS
-1611 HSHSTSQT
+1611 HSQSTSET
-1619 MILSASPSL
+1619 MILSASL
-1628 GSVAELQ
+1628 GSVTELQ
-1635 ATVPSSASFIPETVV
+1635 ATNSTSFIPETVV
-1650 DRLTAQGQSDTTI
+1650 DRLMAQGQSDTTT
-1663 TESPSQH
+1663 TECPSQH

-1676 ARSKQ
+1676 ALPKQ
-1681 CAVVTPALL
+1681 HAVITPALL
-1690 SAVCSLLHNLL
+1690 SAVCTLLHNLL
-1701 VVMPK
+1701 VVTPK

-1711 LQQTH
+1711 LQQVQ
-1716 LLTTLSSL
+1716 LLPALTSL

-1735 ELKAPLGRRCHIEN
+1735 ELKAPLGHPCHTEY

-1764 SRLLKSCLLVDSQL
+1764 SRLLKSCLLVNSQL
-1778 VSQDELLKPLLEN
+1778 VIQDELLKPLLGN
-1791 TFRILTIH
+1791 TFTILTIRS
-1799 PKAGLDTELKSVLYE
+1799 KNGLDTELTSVLHE
-1814 TWVDSF
+1814 TWVDF
-1820 SLLATLL
+1820 FNLLATLL
-1827 WKNGQISFPSVTAA
+1827 WKSGQISFPSVTAA
-1841 LANHCTAIIDTIS
+1841 LAIHCTAIIDTIC
-1854 DCIHLSAT
+1854 DCIRLSAA
-1862 YPALYVASLQFLS
+1862 YPALYMASLQFLS
-1875 VLLNEEGRK
+1875 VLLNEEGRR
-1884 QLQDKQSV
+1884 QLQDKHNT
-1892 CQNPTISFLLDHTEE
+1892 CQNPTISFLLDHAEG
-1907 CQAPVT
+1907 CQASVT

-1924 RKSSKDVL
+1924 RKSSQDAL

-1951 KCALEADLID
+1951 KCALEVDLID
-1961 SWIENMK
+1961 SCIENMK
-1968 HIHAQLNLDS
+1968 HVHAQLNLDS

-1983 TQRKKEDNLIKELRC
+1983 AQKKKEDNLIKQLRC

-2010 EECKMAAL
+2010 EECKVAAL

-2029 WPWLLADDSSM
+2029 WPWFLIDDSSM

-2067 QSSLLSARS
+2067 QLSLPSARS
-2076 AAGNSLMHYIL
+2076 ASGNSLMHSIL
-2087 KLASHVSND
+2087 KLASQVSND

-2104 FCLISNLALSHDCR
+2104 FCLLSNLALSHDCR

-2138 SNKNSGNV
+2138 SHKNSGNA

-2155 NISFG
+2155 NVSFG
-2160 EDGQQMV
+2160 EDGQQMI
-2167 MKINGFLDQIIEMC
+2167 MKINGFLDQIVEMC

-2198 ICFSPANKPKI
+2198 ICFSPTNKPKV
-2209 LGNDQAI
+2209 LANDKAI
-2216 AVLSSCLE
+2216 AVLSACLE
-2224 SNSPAVQRIGAASLW
+2224 SDCHAVQRIGAASLW

-2261 DEAYSLVKKSSP
+2261 DEAYSLAKKTIP
-2273 QPEENELHAYHV
+2273 QPEENELHAYYLK
-2285 RCLENIVQLLDC
+2285 CLENIVQLLDC